1 LNKVWDDNY
10 DSMYNLTTLIVD
22 NCGGLKYL
30 FSSTVVGTFKNLKH
44 LEISNCAMME
54 EIIAKEEG
62 RGASEEE
69 VWRFYH

>member
-1 LNKVWDDNY
+1 LNKIWDDNY
-10 DSMYNLTTLIVD
+10 DSMYNLTSLIVD

-30 FSSTVVGTFKNLKH
+30 FSSTVVGSFKNLKH

-62 RGASEEE
+62 NSASEE
-69 VWRFYH
+69 VW